1 MNRRFVGSL
10 VASLFL
16 TTAMCVHGKLGLAM
30 IVLALA
36 ATTAAL
42 YGRAKLPPPSLVWYA
57 LVGIGV
63 LAELGLILRELWS
76 HYRYF
81 GFPVAY
87 LLDWSRQLQAARGLL
102 GPLFLPGMLLPEV
115 ALLAGLTLSYTWRR
129 MPLGGWRALMMI
141 CLYGHMAATLLYVAP
156 KKPAIDVW
164 YLQER
169 ACGLLMAGHNPYTAE
184 YQAIAPLPP
193 EIMHNGKFVAFPYP
207 PLQVLAD
214 LPGYVWGQDLRWSL
228 LVADLVAVW
237 LTIACARR
245 PGLPA
250 GHPAELVALAFLF
263 HPVGLMVLELS
274 WTEPLVAF
282 GAGMV
287 AWCAASH
294 RQSGLG
300 AATGFLLASKQ
311 YAILLLPGFW
321 ASRRLRWRH
330 TVIALILVLAVA
342 VPFALPAPADFW
354 RGVFTFHWYSPFRS
368 DSMSVPAWLFNEWS
382 FRLPAWLGLAIT
394 VLILAPALAWADGSV
409 SHAVLCGA
417 LSLLAFFVFGKAAH
431 LNYYWLVGY
440 LLSQGAMVSAA
451 ESRPDLP
458 PNAVTARETVS
469 RAAGARPGDV
479 MGGFKK

>member
-36 ATTAAL
+36 ATTVAL
-42 YGRAKLPPPSLVWYA
+42 YLSPPSFVWYYGRVRLSPPSFVWYA
-57 LVGIGV
+57 LVALGL

-81 GFPVAY
+81 KFPVAY
-87 LLDWSRQLQAARGLL
+87 LLDWPSQWNAARGQL
-102 GPLFLPGMLLPEV
+102 GPLFLPGMFLPEV
-115 ALLAGLTLSYTWRR
+115 ALLVVITLSYAWRR
-129 MPLGGWRALMMI
+129 MPLGKWRALAML
-141 CLYGHMAATLLYVAP
+141 CLYGHMAATFIYVAP

-184 YQAIAPLPP
+184 YQVVAPVPA

-214 LPGYVWGQDLRWSL
+214 LPGYVLGHDLRWGL
-228 LVADLVAVW
+228 LVADLLAVW
-237 LTIACARR
+237 LTIASARR
-245 PGLPA
+245 LGLPA
-250 GHPAELVALAFLF
+250 GHPAELIALAFLF
-263 HPVGLMVLELS
+263 HPVGLTVLELS
-274 WTEPLVAF
+274 WTEPLVAL
-282 GAGMV
+282 GAGLV
-287 AWCAASH
+287 AWCAASP

-311 YAILLLPGFW
+311 YAVLLLPGFW
-321 ASRRLRWRH
+321 ASGRLRGRH
-330 TVIALILVLAVA
+330 AVIALVLVLAVA
-342 VPFALPAPADFW
+342 LPFAWPAPADFW
-354 RGVFTFHWYSPFRS
+354 RGIFTYHWYSPFRS

-382 FRLPAWLGLAIT
+382 YRLPAWLGLAIAA
-394 VLILAPALAWADGSV
+394 LILAPALARADGTV
-409 SHAVLCGA
+409 SHAVLCGG

-431 LNYYWLVGY
+431 LNYFWLVGY
-440 LLSQGAMVSAA
+440 LLSQGAMLTAA
-451 ESRPDLP
+451 ESRPILS
-458 PNAVTARETVS
+458 AT
-469 RAAGARPGDV
+469 
-479 MGGFKK
+479 